1 MKISS
6 ELAVFNYSSLLLRV
20 YVDARRFHKS
30 FDGKRGD
37 AAKSNATRTRERSG
51 ETRPASRPARA

>member
-20 YVDARRFHKS
+20 YVDARRFHKRL
-30 FDGKRGD
+30 DGKRGEVKRYSD
-37 AAKSNATRTRERSG
+37 E
-51 ETRPASRPARA
+51 